1 MADKLPHETSS
12 LHALAERAV
21 KEPKLLTKAEVTEL
35 ANFVLKGG
43 EHASELEREI
53 AKKAQHN
60 PEGVEKSNIVTLA
73 RKVLDRK

>member
-1 MADKLPHETSS
+1 MADKLPYETSS

-60 PEGVEKSNIVTLA
+60 PEGVEKSDIVTLA

>member
-60 PEGVEKSNIVTLA
+60 PEGVEKSDIVTLA